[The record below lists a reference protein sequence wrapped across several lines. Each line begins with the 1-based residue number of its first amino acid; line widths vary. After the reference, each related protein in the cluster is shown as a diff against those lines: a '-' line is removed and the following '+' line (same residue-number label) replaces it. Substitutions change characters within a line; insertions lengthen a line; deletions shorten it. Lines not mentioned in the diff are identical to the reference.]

1 MKFVNSSYLCG
12 FISCSDKCI
21 SKDWRRNSVGG
32 RRAEEGQDFPP
43 HALVL
48 GGRKRVT
55 ESLIDKENFPD
66 SLSEGSQSKVYGRT
80 SKSQKMGKNS
90 GGGTELCWRSQSGS
104 SYFIFCFLPSLS
116 PISPISTTYSSSLQF
131 WISLYIL
138 KLKESFCK
146 PVWSLIYLKYQPCL
160 GTHFN
165 FHFVSV
171 ETRRDAVCCFRKLF

>member
-1 MKFVNSSYLCG
+1 M
-12 FISCSDKCI
+12 
-21 SKDWRRNSVGG
+21 GG

-48 GGRKRVT
+48 GGRKCVT

-116 PISPISTTYSSSLQF
+116 PISTAYSSSLQF

-146 PVWSLIYLKYQPCL
+146 PV
-160 GTHFN
+160 
-165 FHFVSV
+165 
-171 ETRRDAVCCFRKLF
+171 